1 MAVRMVKPLEGSE
14 KMAKERPEKRQKTD
28 ESPSCPFGWEKLREM
43 KDNQVEFWAG
53 DGFNRLRIVE
63 ADERERRI
71 HMVNQTG
78 KITWPL
84 NFRKLEEIHEK
95 VHSGELPLMP
105 YEIDK
110 LIPTWGNYVT
120 GLLKY
125 FGCSKA
131 ES

>member
-1 MAVRMVKPLEGSE
+1 VKDRSE
-14 KMAKERPEKRQKTD
+14 KGKKAADSAP
-28 ESPSCPFGWEKLREM
+28 CPFGWEKLKEM

-71 HMVNQTG
+71 HMVNQAG

-84 NFRKLEEIHEK
+84 NYKKLEEIHDK
-95 VHSGELPLMP
+95 IHQGEILLMP

-125 FGCSKA
+125 FGCDKA
-131 ES
+131 DS

>member
-1 MAVRMVKPLEGSE
+1 
-14 KMAKERPEKRQKTD
+14 
-28 ESPSCPFGWEKLREM
+28 M
-43 KDNQVEFWAG
+43 KDEQVEFWAG

-71 HMVNQTG
+71 HMVNQAG

-84 NFRKLEEIHEK
+84 NYKKLEEIHEK
-95 VHSGELPLMP
+95 IHNGDLALIP

-125 FGCSKA
+125 FECDKG